1 MDLSGMVA
9 LVTGG
14 AGGIGKGCVEQLL
27 KYAIKGVTIADINDS
42 LGEVTTK
49 EFNEKYGSGKVLFVK
64 TDVSNKESFENA
76 FQKTVEHYD
85 NIDILINNAGLM
97 NEINWEL
104 SVQVNLMGT
113 ITGLLLAVEKYFP
126 QHKSGEKAYIVNLS
140 SIAGLVPSEFCPVY
154 SATKHGVIGLTRS
167 YGLNRHLK
175 RNGIVVAAL
184 CPSGTDSSMADYM
197 GSIVKYKDI
206 YEEAF
211 AQFSK
216 HSQTVDAVGRAAIEA
231 MIDSDSGS
239 AWFIE
244 NGKVYK
250 VNFPLLEQIIGRTEC
265 NK

>member
-1 MDLSGMVA
+1 MDLSRLVA

-27 KYAIKGVTIADINDS
+27 KYGIKGVTIADINDS

-49 EFNEKYGSGKVLFVK
+49 DFNEKYGSGKVLFVK

-76 FQKTVEHYD
+76 FQKTVDYYN
-85 NIDILINNAGLM
+85 NIDILINNAGVM
-97 NEINWEL
+97 NEINWEP

-126 QHKSGEKAYIVNLS
+126 QHKSGEKAYILNLS
-140 SIAGLVPSEFCPVY
+140 SIAGLAPTEFCPIY
-154 SATKHGVIGLTRS
+154 SATKYGVIGLTRS

-175 RNGIVVAAL
+175 TNGIFVAAL
-184 CPSGTDSSMADYM
+184 CPSGTDTPMGDYM
-197 GSIVKYKDI
+197 ASVVKYKDA
-206 YEEAF
+206 YEEMF
-211 AQFSK
+211 AEFST
-216 HSQTVDAVGRAAIEA
+216 HLQTADAVGRAAIEA
-231 MIDSDSGS
+231 MTDSDSGS

-244 NGKVYK
+244 DGKIYK
-250 VNFPLLEQIIGRTEC
+250 VDFPLLEQLIGRTEC